1 MSLENH
7 SLLKGSQLMWL
18 DRCGHMP
25 WLDQPEAMEKAV
37 FEFLF
42 RAAPGR

>member
-1 MSLENH
+1 V
-7 SLLKGSQLMWL
+7 
-18 DRCGHMP
+18 P